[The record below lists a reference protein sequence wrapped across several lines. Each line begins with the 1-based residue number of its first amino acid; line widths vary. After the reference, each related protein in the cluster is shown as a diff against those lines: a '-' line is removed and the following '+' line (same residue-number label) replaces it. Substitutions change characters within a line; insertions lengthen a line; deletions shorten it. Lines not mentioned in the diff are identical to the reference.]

1 MMTDPIADMLT
12 RIRNAQM
19 SRRGKVE
26 LPFSKMKKNIADL
39 LSREGYLGKIEEVE
53 AKPAKI
59 LVLELKYNNKKPV
72 ISSIKRESKPGR
84 RVYCKADEMPKVLNN
99 YGIAVV
105 STSGGLMTNREARE
119 KGVGGEIICSV
130 Y

>member
-59 LVLELKYNNKKPV
+59 LVLELEKTKQYLFLV
-72 ISSIKRESKPGR
+72 ILKECLEGFLLKNIQMI
-84 RVYCKADEMPKVLNN
+84 D
-99 YGIAVV
+99 
-105 STSGGLMTNREARE
+105 
-119 KGVGGEIICSV
+119 
-130 Y
+130 